1 MNILRMQTAPESVL
15 LSLTSQFLGPTS
27 TKELALLNFCECL
40 GGLGFLKPEGSYPS
54 DRTVLKVAIV
64 AERDLPPHSS
74 GPAHSLHSS
83 EPFPLWGPH
92 HRCHRS
98 CHCSREQ
105 WDTQKPNSHCTT
117 APAAGSAPLR
127 SGSSLEGQQAV
138 TEETLKALGPARSQ
152 QEQQSTSFLPSN
164 WRAATLN

>member
-1 MNILRMQTAPESVL
+1 ML
-15 LSLTSQFLGPTS
+15 LSDVSQI
-27 TKELALLNFCECL
+27 KHWAV
-40 GGLGFLKPEGSYPS
+40 GGKSHWPHIDRTEAIYPWDSMKPEGSYPS